1 MSRDPEEVPARRV
14 EVHHVVNDKHSMDTK
29 SYMYLTTEAK
39 TFADSV
45 SEDRLP

>member
-14 EVHHVVNDKHSMDTK
+14 EVHHVVNDKHSMETK
-29 SYMYLTTEAK
+29 SYLTTEGK